1 MKKVILMLVMLFT
14 MSMYSFAEDANANEV
29 NVIEQYDLKVNL
41 RKLGLFLQLSSD
53 QMDGMTTVETEFQ
66 NDLMFAAV
74 ECTKENR
81 KAVTKN
87 AINKHLQHVHY
98 VLNKEQY
105 HKYLMLLNA
114 TIRNRKIDIIE

>member
-105 HKYLMLLNA
+105 HKYLIVLNA
-114 TIRNRKIDIIE
+114 TIKNRGIGK

>member
-41 RKLGLFLQLSSD
+41 RKLGSFLQLSSD
-53 QMDGMTTVETEFQ
+53 QMDGMTTVESEFQ

-87 AINKHLQHVHY
+87 AIDKHLQHVHY

-105 HKYLMLLNA
+105 RKYLIVLNA
-114 TIRNRKIDIIE
+114 TIKNRGIGK

>member
-41 RKLGLFLQLSSD
+41 RKLGSFLQLSSD
-53 QMDGMTTVETEFQ
+53 QMDGMESVETEFK
-66 NDLMFAAV
+66 NDLMFAAL
-74 ECTKENR
+74 ECTRDNR
-81 KAVTKN
+81 NAVTKN
-87 AINKHLQHVHY
+87 AIDKHLKHVHY

-105 HKYLMLLNA
+105 RKYLIVLNA
-114 TIRNRKIDIIE
+114 TIKNRGIGK

>member
-87 AINKHLQHVHY
+87 AIDKHLQHVHY

-105 HKYLMLLNA
+105 RKYLIVLNA
-114 TIRNRKIDIIE
+114 TIKNRGIGK